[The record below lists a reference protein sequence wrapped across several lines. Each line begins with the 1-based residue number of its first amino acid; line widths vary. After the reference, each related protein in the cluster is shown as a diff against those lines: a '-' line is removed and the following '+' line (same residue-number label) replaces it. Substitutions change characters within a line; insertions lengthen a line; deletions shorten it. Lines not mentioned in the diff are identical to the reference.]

1 MSWGRATHNK
11 NILYENKS
19 IFFKVPKDQ
28 TR

>member
-1 MSWGRATHNK
+1 MSWERETHNK

-19 IFFKVPKDQ
+19 FFFKVPKDQ